1 MSEQEQAIRQLAMA
15 VEAMG
20 EILEGLLNDE
30 GNWPLADRARDATT
44 KAKAVNWVFFR

>member
-1 MSEQEQAIRQLAMA
+1 MSQGEEAQAIRQLAMA

-44 KAKAVNWVFFR
+44 KAVNWVFFR